1 MFALRASK
9 QMTINNQPP
18 MFRFAIKPVVFVV
31 FRVKV
36 SNLFLGVAELE
47 IDYCLDNK
55 DDLTFHSSLHKCQF
69 Q

>member
-1 MFALRASK
+1 
-9 QMTINNQPP
+9 